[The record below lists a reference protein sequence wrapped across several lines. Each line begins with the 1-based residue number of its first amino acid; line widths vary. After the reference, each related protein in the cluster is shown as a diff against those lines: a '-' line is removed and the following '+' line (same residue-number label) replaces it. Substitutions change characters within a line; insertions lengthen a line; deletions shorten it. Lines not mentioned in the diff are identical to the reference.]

1 MSVYEQLLAKVLS
14 VYYNVKYGGYLLGN
28 VLGYGP
34 DILSVKERKVKP
46 PVLTEGITD
55 HTVKINVS
63 IWVAWIPLD
72 PFYTD
77 GSYFRVLTFITCP
90 AAMNPNH

>member
-1 MSVYEQLLAKVLS
+1 MTVRDSSERVDQGRLKMSVYEQLLAKVLS

-34 DILSVKERKVKP
+34 NILAVKERKVKP
-46 PVLTEGITD
+46 PVLSEGITD

-63 IWVAWIPLD
+63 I
-72 PFYTD
+72 
-77 GSYFRVLTFITCP
+77 RCP
-90 AAMNPNH
+90 